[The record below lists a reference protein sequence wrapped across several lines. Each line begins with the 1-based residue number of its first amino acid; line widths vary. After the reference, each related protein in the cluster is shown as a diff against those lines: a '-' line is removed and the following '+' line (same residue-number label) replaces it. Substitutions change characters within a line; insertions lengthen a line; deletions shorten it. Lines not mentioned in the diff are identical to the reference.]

1 MFPVDEYL
9 SQHFVLPNI
18 LILIIPGVLLGLP
31 HNLKL
36 ISLIISVVKIFLYA
50 YQPLCYLPF

>member
-1 MFPVDEYL
+1 MSSKVPFKIYWLYLMFPVDEYL

-18 LILIIPGVLLGLP
+18 LILIIPGVLLGLS

-36 ISLIISVVKIFLYA
+36 ISLITS
-50 YQPLCYLPF
+50 CG